1 MRLNRTTLS
10 AAALYGLLAS
20 AGLASLS
27 GLSQAA
33 TIELRV
39 LETTDIHT
47 NIMDFDYY
55 KGQPT
60 NQFGYARVATLIREA
75 RNEVE
80 NSVLV
85 DNGDLI
91 QGSPMGDFMAD
102 KGLKKGDVHPV
113 YKAMN
118 LMDYDVG
125 NIGNHEFNYGLDFLD
140 KATSGAN
147 FPYISA
153 NVYDA
158 KTGKHL
164 FKPYLIKEQQFTDT
178 EGKQQT
184 VKVGYIGFVPPQIM
198 QWDKK
203 NLEGKVIAKDIT
215 ETARQLVPQ
224 MKKEGAEVIIAIP
237 HSGVSQKPYKA
248 MAENSVYYLTQVE
261 GIDAI
266 MFGHSHAV
274 FPSETF
280 ASLKGVDLKKGTING
295 VPSVMPGRWGDHLG
309 VVDLVLDDSNGQW
322 EVLDGKAISRPIFDR
337 ANNKSLA
344 KSDEA
349 VLKAVKA
356 EHKGTRDFVNQ
367 PIGKASDSMYS
378 FLALVQD
385 DPTVQIVNDA
395 QIAYVERFIQGDPD
409 LDGIPVISAAAP
421 FKAGGRKDDPN
432 GYTEVEA
439 GTLTFS
445 NAADLYLYPNTLVAL
460 KITGKELKDY
470 LEMSVGQFNQI
481 DPSSTEPQHLINWDG
496 FRTYNFDVVEGVEYQ
511 IDITQ
516 PARYSAEGQ
525 LMNPDARR
533 ITELTLNG
541 KPVKDDQPFI
551 LATNNYRAYGGG
563 NFAGTG
569 EKFIAFASPDENR
582 QVLADYI
589 SRTTK
594 EKGQVV
600 PRATNNWSIAPI
612 VSKLDLN
619 VIVETSPSEK
629 AEAFIKENAVY
640 KMEKT
645 GTDKAGFAQYQ
656 IDLSE
661 KRVD

>member
-1 MRLNRTTLS
+1 MRFNRTTLS
-10 AAALYGLLAS
+10 AAVF
-20 AGLASLS
+20 AGLATLS
-27 GLSQAA
+27 GLSQAV

-75 RNEVE
+75 RSVVE

-91 QGSPMGDFMAD
+91 QGSPMGDYMAD
-102 KGLKKGDVHPV
+102 KGLEKGDVHPV

-153 NVYDA
+153 NVYNA

-164 FKPYLIKEQQFTDT
+164 FKPYLIKEQTFTDT
-178 EGKQQT
+178 EGKEQT

-215 ETARQLVPQ
+215 ETAKQLVPQ

-237 HSGVSQKPYKA
+237 HSGVSQEPYKA

-280 ASLKGVDLKKGTING
+280 ASLKGVDLEKGTING

-322 EVLDGKAISRPIFDR
+322 EVVEGKAISRPIFDR
-337 ANNKSLA
+337 AQNKSLA

-356 EHKGTRDFVNQ
+356 EHKGTTNFVNQ

-378 FLALVQD
+378 FLSLVQD

-460 KITGKELKDY
+460 KITGKDLKEY
-470 LEMSVGQFNQI
+470 LEMSAGQFNQI
-481 DPSSTEPQHLINWDG
+481 DPASTEPQHLINWNS

-516 PARYSAEGQ
+516 PARYSGDGQ
-525 LMNPDARR
+525 LINADARR

-551 LATNNYRAYGGG
+551 LATNNYRAFGGG

-569 EKFIAFASPDENR
+569 EKHIAFASPDENR
-582 QVLADYI
+582 QVVADYI

-594 EKGQVV
+594 EEGQVI
-600 PRATNNWSIAPI
+600 PSATNNWSIAPI
-612 VSKLDLN
+612 DSEVDLN
-619 VIVETSPSEK
+619 VVVETSPSKK
-629 AEAFIKENAVY
+629 AEAFVEKNSVY

-645 GTDKAGFAQYQ
+645 GTDKAGFALYQ

-661 KRVD
+661 KRG

>member
-1 MRLNRTTLS
+1 MRFNRTTLS
-10 AAALYGLLAS
+10 AAVF
-20 AGLASLS
+20 AGLATLS
-27 GLSQAA
+27 GLSQAV

-75 RNEVE
+75 RSVVE

-91 QGSPMGDFMAD
+91 QGSPMGDYMAD
-102 KGLKKGDVHPV
+102 KGLEKGDVHPV

-153 NVYDA
+153 NVYNA

-164 FKPYLIKEQQFTDT
+164 FKPYLIKEQTFTDT
-178 EGKQQT
+178 EGKEQT

-215 ETARQLVPQ
+215 ETAKQLVPQ

-237 HSGVSQKPYKA
+237 HSGVSQEPYKA

-280 ASLKGVDLKKGTING
+280 ASLKGVDLEKGTING

-322 EVLDGKAISRPIFDR
+322 EVVEGKAISRPIFDR
-337 ANNKSLA
+337 AQNKSLA

-356 EHKGTRDFVNQ
+356 EHKGTTNFVNQ

-378 FLALVQD
+378 FLSLVQD

-460 KITGKELKDY
+460 KITGKDLKEY
-470 LEMSVGQFNQI
+470 LEMSAGQFNQI
-481 DPSSTEPQHLINWDG
+481 DPASTEPQHLINWNS

-516 PARYSAEGQ
+516 PARYSGDGQ
-525 LMNPDARR
+525 LINADARR

-551 LATNNYRAYGGG
+551 LATNNYRAFGGG

-569 EKFIAFASPDENR
+569 EKHIAFASPDENR
-582 QVLADYI
+582 QVVADYI

-594 EKGQVV
+594 EEGQVI
-600 PRATNNWSIAPI
+600 PSATNNWSIAPI
-612 VSKLDLN
+612 DSEVDLN
-619 VIVETSPSEK
+619 VVVETSPSKK
-629 AEAFIKENAVY
+629 AEAFVEKNSVY

-645 GTDKAGFAQYQ
+645 ATDKAGFALYQ

-661 KRVD
+661 KRG